1 MDWKK
6 YLSQF
11 QQAYKEADAVDS
23 EFDELPDGDYV
34 ARVERVELKQ
44 SKSGKP
50 MMEWE
55 FVVHDGQYT
64 GRREWKYNLID
75 SVDRVQWLKKDLFK
89 AGLNLEDITKLEESL
104 PLLLDRILEIRIKT
118 KKGNNGQTYRNIYIK
133 KHLETY
139 KPQQTNGVP
148 TNSADPFANDGKPL
162 NITDDDLPF

>member
-64 GRREWKYNLID
+64 GRG
-75 SVDRVQWLKKDLFK
+75 S
-89 AGLNLEDITKLEESL
+89 
-104 PLLLDRILEIRIKT
+104 
-118 KKGNNGQTYRNIYIK
+118 GNT
-133 KHLETY
+133 T
-139 KPQQTNGVP
+139 
-148 TNSADPFANDGKPL
+148 
-162 NITDDDLPF
+162 

>member
-23 EFDELPDGDYV
+23 EFDELPDGDYI

-55 FVVHDGQYT
+55 FVIHDGQYA

-89 AGLNLEDITKLEESL
+89 AGLALDDITKLEESL
-104 PLLLDRILEIRIKT
+104 PALLDRILEIRIKT
-118 KKGNNGQTYRNIYIK
+118 KQGNNGQTYRNIYIK
-133 KHLETY
+133 KHHETY
-139 KPQQTNGVP
+139 EKNGMP
-148 TNSADPFANDGKPL
+148 TNPANPFTDDGKPL
-162 NITDDDLPF
+162 DITDDDLPF